1 LNQFTH
7 PSFKTNESQYQIFFE
22 TALSLANQK
31 FNSQETTAHGF
42 MDINFVSPKGQR
54 FIVELKVYREDE
66 PESSDALR
74 TTPAPK
80 PSSAQKPSK
89 AQKSAKAPKK
99 VAKPK
104 PLHPP
109 INNADK
115 AKLRESMTDLADK
128 ALRQIQKQY
137 ADKYR
142 GEGKPVIMVA
152 LVMARRTFVLAKFE
166 TLES

>member
-1 LNQFTH
+1 
-7 PSFKTNESQYQIFFE
+7 
-22 TALSLANQK
+22 
-31 FNSQETTAHGF
+31 

-66 PESSDALR
+66 PESSNALR
-74 TTPAPK
+74 TAPDPK
-80 PSSAQKPSK
+80 PSNAKKPSK
-89 AQKSAKAPKK
+89 AQKSSTAPKK

-104 PLHPP
+104 PLPPP
-109 INNADK
+109 INDADK

-128 ALRQIQKQY
+128 ALRQIQEKY

-142 GEGKPVIMVA
+142 GEGQPVIMVA
-152 LVMARRTFVLAKFE
+152 LVMTRRTFVLAKFE